1 MPRVAVVDVGTNS
14 TRLLIADVTADGVA
28 ELERRSIVTR
38 LGEGLEATGALGEI
52 PRARVTKALDEYA
65 ELIARHGVLAKTAV
79 LTSAVRDASNGAE
92 FTALVRERYGLDA
105 DTISG
110 DEEARLTFLGATAA
124 RDGANGT
131 PLLVV
136 DIGGGSTELVAGAAG
151 EVAFHVSTQVGVV
164 RHTERHL
171 HHDPPAE
178 DELSALAGDARS
190 TIEAGVPQHI
200 RSGGRHVIAVA
211 GTATMAAA
219 MDLELEP
226 YDSARVEGH
235 RLSIDTLREQLRTLA
250 SVPLEQ
256 RRRTPG
262 LHPDR
267 APTIVAGIAILIEV
281 LEAFGADAVEVS
293 DRDILW
299 GRALDVAET
308 AR

>member
-1 MPRVAVVDVGTNS
+1 MPRVAVVDIGTNS
-14 TRLLIADVTADGVA
+14 TRLLVADVSDDGVT

-38 LGEGLEATGALGEI
+38 LGEGLEATGELGET
-52 PRARVTKALDEYA
+52 PRARVTAALDEYA
-65 ELIARHGVLAKTAV
+65 ELIARHDAQTKTAV

-92 FTALVRERYGLDA
+92 FTALVRDRYGLDA

-110 DEEARLTFLGATAA
+110 DEEARLTFLGATVA
-124 RDGANGT
+124 RDSGDAT

-136 DIGGGSTELVAGAAG
+136 DIGGGSTELVAGAGG

-171 HHDPPAE
+171 HHDPPQD
-178 DELSALAGDARS
+178 DELAALADDARA
-190 TIEAGVPQHI
+190 TIEAEVPRDI

-219 MDLELEP
+219 MDRELEP

-235 RLSIDTLREQLRTLA
+235 TLSLETLREQLRNLA
-250 SVPLEQ
+250 AVPLDQ
-256 RRRTPG
+256 RRQTPG

-267 APTIVAGIAILIEV
+267 APTIVAGIAILIQV
-281 LEAFGADAVEVS
+281 LEAFGANGVEVS

-299 GRALDVAET
+299 GRALDAV
-308 AR
+308 

>member
-1 MPRVAVVDVGTNS
+1 MPRVAVVDIGTNS
-14 TRLLIADVTADGVA
+14 TRLLVADVSDAGVT

-38 LGEGLEATGALGEI
+38 LGEGLEATGALGDV
-52 PRARVTKALDEYA
+52 PRRRVLDALDEYA
-65 ELIARHGVLAKTAV
+65 ELIERHDVRVKTAV

-92 FTALVRERYGLDA
+92 FTALVRDDYGLDA

-124 RDGANGT
+124 RDAGDDS

-151 EVAFHVSTQVGVV
+151 EVVFHVSTQVGVV
-164 RHTERHL
+164 RHSERYL
-171 HHDPPAE
+171 HHDPP
-178 DELSALAGDARS
+178 DPGELRTLARDARA
-190 TIEAGVPQHI
+190 TIEAAVPEDV

-219 MDLELEP
+219 MDLALEP

-235 RLSIDTLREQLRTLA
+235 RLPIAALHTQLERLA
-250 SVPLEQ
+250 AVPLSE
-256 RRRTPG
+256 RRLTPG

-267 APTIVAGIAILIEV
+267 APTIVAGIAVLIEV
-281 LEAFGADAVEVS
+281 LEAFGAAEVEVS

-299 GRALDVAET
+299 GRALDVAKT
-308 AR
+308 L